1 MRRAC
6 HALDLP
12 FTFGTLDVSTWRAF
26 AGADGSRAAEAD
38 ALSARMQEAWTSFAA
53 TGAPRDATVGPWPEG
68 ELVTLGT
75 NATTGDDE
83 VARRVDL
90 WLGNA

>member
-1 MRRAC
+1 MATLPAMRSTRMMVER
-6 HALDLP
+6 LQVGDYDL
-12 FTFGTLDVSTWRAF
+12 GVSYADVFVVVR
-26 AGADGSRAAEAD
+26 
-38 ALSARMQEAWTSFAA
+38 
-53 TGAPRDATVGPWPEG
+53 EG

-75 NATTGDDE
+75 NATTGDDD